1 MSSNRHRSHAESQ
14 YRQSE
19 LRGTVTVIGDIVGPV
34 VPEEQWDSLAKVDSS
49 TDVTGKDDSRSRQ
62 APEEDDK

>member
-1 MSSNRHRSHAESQ
+1 MNAHEDRSQA
-14 YRQSE
+14 QSE
-19 LRGTVTVIGDIVGPV
+19 YPQFDLKGTVTVIGDIVGPV